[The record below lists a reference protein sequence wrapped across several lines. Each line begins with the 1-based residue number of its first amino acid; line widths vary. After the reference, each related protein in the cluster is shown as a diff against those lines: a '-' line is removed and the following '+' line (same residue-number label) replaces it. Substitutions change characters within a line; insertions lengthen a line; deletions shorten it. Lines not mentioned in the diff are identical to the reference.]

1 MSEEQAQAGTM
12 GSARSLAEEIT
23 SAAIQGVA
31 ALASVA
37 GLAFLLARA
46 GPGGAAL
53 TGVIV
58 YGVSLIVAF
67 LASALYHGIGHRRLK
82 RIFRAVDHCTIFI
95 LIAGTYTPIALLALW
110 RHEGWLLLAA
120 IWTLALMG
128 AGLRLVQGPRFH
140 RIAIPLYLAMGWL
153 SLAWARTL
161 YETLGVAPL
170 LLFAAGGL
178 AYTGGLLF
186 YRAKTMPFSNPL
198 WHICVVAG
206 SACFYA
212 GIALYVVPSAT

>member
-1 MSEEQAQAGTM
+1 MSDGQAEAGPM
-12 GSARSLAEEIT
+12 GSTRALAEEIA

-37 GLAFLLARA
+37 GLAFLLARS
-46 GPGGAAL
+46 GPSAAAV

-67 LASALYHGIGHRRLK
+67 LASALYHGIWHRRLK
-82 RIFRAVDHCTIFI
+82 RIFRTVDHCAIFI
-95 LIAGTYTPIALLALW
+95 LIAGTYTPIALMALW

-128 AGLRLVQGPRFH
+128 AGLRLVKGPRFH
-140 RIAIPLYLAMGWL
+140 RVAIPLYLAMGWL

-186 YRAKTMPFSNPL
+186 YRAKTLPFSNPL
-198 WHICVVAG
+198 WHLCVVAG

-212 GIALYVVPSAT
+212 GIALYVLPSAS

>member
-1 MSEEQAQAGTM
+1 MSEERASAGAIA
-12 GSARSLAEEIT
+12 SPRSLAEET
-23 SAAIQGVA
+23 ASAAIQGAA

-46 GPGGAAL
+46 GPDAAAL
-53 TGVIV
+53 TGVVV

-67 LASALYHGIGHRRLK
+67 LASALYHGIWQGRLK
-82 RIFRAVDHCTIFI
+82 GIFRAVDHCTIFI

-110 RHEGWLLLAA
+110 RHAGWLLLAA
-120 IWTLALMG
+120 IWTLALLG
-128 AGLRLVQGPRFH
+128 AGLRLAMGPRFH

-170 LLFAAGGL
+170 ALFAAGGL

-186 YRAKTMPFSNPL
+186 YRAKALPFSNPL
-198 WHICVVAG
+198 WHLCVVAG

-212 GIALYVVPSAT
+212 GIALYVLPSAT